1 MHQVPEIEP
10 HRDENLI
17 PEISTGI
24 PTDTMQVQTWRKLRL
39 VKENEKFFGYVLG
52 SFEFLTH
59 YNSNSAS
66 GQLCSRDITW
76 KFEFLELST
85 IKNI

>member
-24 PTDTMQVQTWRKLRL
+24 PTDTMQVQT
-39 VKENEKFFGYVLG
+39 
-52 SFEFLTH
+52 
-59 YNSNSAS
+59 
-66 GQLCSRDITW
+66 
-76 KFEFLELST
+76 
-85 IKNI
+85 